1 MWVWNDLPVGL
12 VFANTACAPITVFI
26 RNQLREFSANIN
38 VMAPAALIQMIVPL
52 IVFFAF
58 KRYFV
63 QGLLAGSVK

>member
-1 MWVWNDLPVGL
+1 MGLERPAGGAGLRQHGVRTDDLS
-12 VFANTACAPITVFI
+12 I
-26 RNQLREFSANIN
+26 RDQLREFSANIN